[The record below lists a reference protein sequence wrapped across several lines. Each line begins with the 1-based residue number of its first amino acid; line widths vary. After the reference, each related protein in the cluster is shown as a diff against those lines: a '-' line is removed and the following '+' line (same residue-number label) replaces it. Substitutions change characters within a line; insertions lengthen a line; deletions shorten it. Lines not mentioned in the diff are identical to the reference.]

1 MKFDTSYAMQRCEY
15 SYYVTLL
22 SCNQFN
28 FIMGGAELSQGVMP
42 PGHPLEPQLYK
53 VNHKTLRLFKPSVE
67 TMPAGNS
74 ICVVTIQALYNYS
87 FFCPSNSHIYPVRAE
102 TNVSQNN
109 KLQTALF
116 MFTQT
121 HVLYTCTW

>member
-1 MKFDTSYAMQRCEY
+1 MPRGEY

-28 FIMGGAELSQGVMP
+28 FIGGHRGGQNSHRGVMP
-42 PGHPLEPQLYK
+42 PGHPLEPPLYK

-87 FFCPSNSHIYPVRAE
+87 FFFCPSNSHIYPVRAE

-121 HVLYTCTW
+121 HVLCTCKW